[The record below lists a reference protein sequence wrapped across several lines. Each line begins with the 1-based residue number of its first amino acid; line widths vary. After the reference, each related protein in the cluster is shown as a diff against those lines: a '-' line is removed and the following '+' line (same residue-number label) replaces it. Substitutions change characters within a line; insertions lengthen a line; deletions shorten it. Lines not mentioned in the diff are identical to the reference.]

1 MRVTG
6 ALIVSAGVLCASS
19 SGAAEVS
26 YDSRYEM
33 WRLFCEDE
41 HNEGK
46 RYCFLY
52 QSRFLVMITS
62 TGEERVKV
70 GFANFPGSA
79 MVVQVDDNAPIRWP
93 AADLHAE
100 KDFAEV
106 IEQLKTG
113 KKALTYFSKWPDR
126 NFVLNELLLD
136 GFGSAYQKAKEL
148 TEKFKP

>member
-1 MRVTG
+1 
-6 ALIVSAGVLCASS
+6 
-19 SGAAEVS
+19 
-26 YDSRYEM
+26 
-33 WRLFCEDE
+33 
-41 HNEGK
+41 
-46 RYCFLY
+46 
-52 QSRFLVMITS
+52 MITS

-70 GFANFPGSA
+70 GFANFPGSD

-93 AADLHAE
+93 ASDLHAE

-113 KKALTYFSKWPDR
+113 KKALAYFSKWPDR